1 MIASPCVELRKEFA
15 LNLFFGTLL
24 TVIGLLVAGYV
35 FEWLMERRDR
45 KRFPAPGKLVQVGNC
60 KMHLH
65 LGGERREGEPLI
77 LLEAGM
83 ASWSFYWR
91 IVQPELSRFGRVC
104 SYDRFG
110 FGWSD
115 HTREIRNPQRIAAEL
130 HQALQSAGETGPYL
144 LVGHSFGGILV
155 RQFARLYP
163 DEVMGMVLVDSAHED
178 QIERMPWARHEAKNI
193 KVFFT
198 LLAVMHR
205 LGILRLIGKSLLGN
219 FTSLKTEE
227 EKRVFLAILLA
238 SRYFETSRNESLSL
252 LNPPRQ
258 DERLVSLNEKPLIV
272 IQAGGRPD
280 PLPREYTEE
289 RWREQRRAWDAIQQ
303 DLLALSTNSRLVI
316 AEKSIHNVQIEQP
329 EIVVDAVKEILK
341 RNHGE

>member
-1 MIASPCVELRKEFA
+1 M
-15 LNLFFGTLL
+15 LNLFFGMLL
-24 TVIGLLVAGYV
+24 TIIGLLVAGSV
-35 FEWLMERRDR
+35 IECWMEQRDR
-45 KRFPAPGKLVQVGNC
+45 RRFHAPGKLSRVENRNI
-60 KMHLH
+60 HL
-65 LGGERREGEPLI
+65 LCSGKRCTDEPLI

-91 IVQPELSRFGRVC
+91 MVQPGLSNFGRIC

-115 HTREIRNPQRIAAEL
+115 PPSVKRTPERIATEL

-163 DEVMGMVLVDSAHED
+163 DEVTGMVLVDSAHED
-178 QIERMPWARHEAKNI
+178 QIERMPWARNETKNI

-198 LLAVMHR
+198 LLAVLHR

-227 EKRVFLAILLA
+227 EKRVFLAALLA
-238 SRYFETSRNESLSL
+238 SRYFETSRDEGLSL
-252 LNPPRQ
+252 LNPPKRE
-258 DERLVSLNEKPLIV
+258 ERLVSLDEKPLIV
-272 IQAGGRPD
+272 IQTGGRLN
-280 PLPREYTEE
+280 PLRVGTP
-289 RWREQRRAWDAIQQ
+289 
-303 DLLALSTNSRLVI
+303 
-316 AEKSIHNVQIEQP
+316 
-329 EIVVDAVKEILK
+329 
-341 RNHGE
+341 